1 MGKKSRNTYASRTP
15 AARTPSTEDTTV
27 STPEVIE
34 DTLTPKQPVP
44 DTEGAQ
50 AETPVQED
58 TAPQNDDPVQGS
70 DAGQDDAASDNNGE
84 EIVSEETPDEEPS
97 GTEAESEE
105 QAEDK
110 ADLGVYISGTV
121 EENPVAVDTVD
132 DPLVAELN
140 VKLTEFKTALEGF
153 GKTPEDFKD
162 AAKKAAGVTKFV
174 LKNAK
179 PQVLD
184 ALLAFFVANKDGVAT
199 PAEVMKGSTTLPRG
213 EEQQVG
219 FLFNL
224 FMALANRRVQ
234 NVNNSAIINVL
245 RKPEIASYYLRKAN
259 GIRASKA

>member
-1 MGKKSRNTYASRTP
+1 MGRKSRNNYASRTP
-15 AARTPSTEDTTV
+15 VAQTPSTEETTV

-34 DTLTPKQPVP
+34 DTLTPKQPVE
-44 DTEGAQ
+44 TNGAPT
-50 AETPVQED
+50 AETPAQEEAPAQED
-58 TAPQNDDPVQGS
+58 AAP
-70 DAGQDDAASDNNGE
+70 QDDAEAETPEDEGTSDPVDEANVADE
-84 EIVSEETPDEEPS
+84 PVEETIVAE
-97 GTEAESEE
+97 TENE
-105 QAEDK
+105 
-110 ADLGVYISGTV
+110 TPV
-121 EENPVAVDTVD
+121 EVDINTNV

-140 VKLTEFKTALEGF
+140 AKLAEFKSALEGY